1 MADDK
6 FTKAE
11 VHYGHGHPDAHCG
24 ICRHYRKPGTC
35 AIVEGEIDWRYW
47 CEKFAKAARAP

>member
-11 VHYGHGHPDAHCG
+11 VRYGHGHPEAHCG

-35 AIVEGEIDWRYW
+35 EIVEGDIDWRYW
-47 CEKFAKAARAP
+47 CEKFAKAVRAP